1 MYSRVF
7 SCHSYDSNIFSEYFK
22 SFYVSNVSDVSTIWR
37 TCHSSCRL
45 WASKAAAE
53 AFHRSTVSTFTPH
66 RELSEVFILNLGQVG
81 QGHDILWVNKNNGNK
96 SKSTYIDFEDV
107 NSHKDPTDAN
117 HSTKAPNVAM
127 KEGQALL
134 SQACANEAVKHT
146 KNKNSLKTFMFK
158 PKGTH

>member
-1 MYSRVF
+1 MFQMFQMFRRFGELVTPPVDFGLRRQRLKLSIAPQ
-7 SCHSYDSNIFSEYFK
+7 SPHSH
-22 SFYVSNVSDVSTIWR
+22 R
-37 TCHSSCRL
+37 T
-45 WASKAAAE
+45 E
-53 AFHRSTVSTFTPH
+53 NFI
-66 RELSEVFILNLGQVG
+66 EVFILNLGQVG